1 MLHNLIDATQ
11 DKEISNASCLE
22 GFMRNDARCM
32 LGDVLDYGLSAL
44 ERHSQ

>member
-1 MLHNLIDATQ
+1 MLQKLKDATQ
-11 DKEISNASCLE
+11 NKEISDASGLE

-32 LGDVLDYGLSAL
+32 LGDVLDYGLSSL